1 VTRLTVIA
9 TACAALLA
17 SGTALL
23 IQARE
28 PPPRARYPKPTP
40 PPPANNV
47 FADSKEHAPTQQ
59 EIEQAARERPVL
71 LQREIEAALA
81 AQDPQRLEAV
91 FTFLLPEL
99 LQVDPDRVAA
109 MVDGLEP
116 GRKRDLL
123 RGEVARQWIGKDSD
137 AAIAWMKSL
146 QPESEQRA
154 AAREAI
160 EALVHYDLRLAS
172 TVAERFQV
180 ARDRGVV
187 TSR

>member
-1 VTRLTVIA
+1 VKRATVIA
-9 TACAALLA
+9 AACAALLA
-17 SGTALL
+17 SGTAVL
-23 IQARE
+23 IDARE
-28 PPPRARYPKPTP
+28 PPPKARYPKPTP
-40 PPPANNV
+40 PPPADNV
-47 FADSKEHAPTQQ
+47 FAESKERAPTQE
-59 EIEQAARERPVL
+59 EIERAVRERPAL

-81 AQDPQRLEAV
+81 AQDPQRLETV

-99 LQVDPDRVAA
+99 LQVAPARVVD

-123 RGEVARQWIGKDSD
+123 RDEVARQWIGKDAD

-146 QPESEQRA
+146 QPQSEQRA
-154 AAREAI
+154 AASQAV

-172 TVAERFQV
+172 VVAERFQV
-180 ARDRGVV
+180 GRGRETV